1 MQFQAQRN
9 SWGQHIR
16 GVEAAEALAGR
27 ERATLAERERAALA
41 ERERATAQRLA
52 SERRHNEAQQRAAIE
67 REAVREDTIR
77 AQAHS
82 SIVAQRTNDLVR
94 KTENSLAKGTRLLS
108 HHGTTGTYGRGLTES
123 DLLTEADRREDNES
137 MQQILALG
145 SIKRG
150 NGMDDDLMG
159 DSPMD
164 GTLLDSLTGG
174 TGNHGNVDSFIN
186 SLLEEGRLD
195 DIREDA
201 MRDDRK
207 RDRHAGY
214 SLSDRPMSGAGRG
227 DTSKRG
233 RPANYS
239 LFDDLMSGV
248 GQGDTSMGDTSMG
261 DTSRGDTSRGDISM
275 GNDGGQGVFQSS
287 IRNDRAKR
295 NIMESARVA
304 EELREAEESGTM
316 SYSSEVDGMG
326 SNHRSSRIIRH
337 PGVDNF
343 SDVGDLVSRGKT
355 SHVRPHSG
363 VDNLVSE
370 AKFSRV
376 GPRPG
381 SETDE
386 FIQADLKDQER
397 ARNNVKE
404 AERAARNTQLQAERD
419 VRKSEAK
426 KERMEQLAKDR
437 EVAELQKYREVEAR
451 RANVRIKKDDSDAY
465 LSKVEVASK
474 ERRGVASKQ
483 RREVEVQALA
493 KQLEHKARIQEPS
506 GKGKPIREVADNYM
520 NFSEESDDQS
530 EISEGGEQCEC
541 TRCGFWRTLRRGMRI
556 PEDDDTFLCEEVG
569 EKCNVQR
576 HGDKKSAKPTRNFD
590 QTIPGRNETRAKKR
604 RE

>member
-1 MQFQAQRN
+1 
-9 SWGQHIR
+9 
-16 GVEAAEALAGR
+16 
-27 ERATLAERERAALA
+27 
-41 ERERATAQRLA
+41 
-52 SERRHNEAQQRAAIE
+52 
-67 REAVREDTIR
+67 
-77 AQAHS
+77 
-82 SIVAQRTNDLVR
+82 
-94 KTENSLAKGTRLLS
+94 
-108 HHGTTGTYGRGLTES
+108 
-123 DLLTEADRREDNES
+123 
-137 MQQILALG
+137 
-145 SIKRG
+145 
-150 NGMDDDLMG
+150 
-159 DSPMD
+159 
-164 GTLLDSLTGG
+164 
-174 TGNHGNVDSFIN
+174 
-186 SLLEEGRLD
+186 
-195 DIREDA
+195 
-201 MRDDRK
+201 
-207 RDRHAGY
+207 
-214 SLSDRPMSGAGRG
+214 
-227 DTSKRG
+227 
-233 RPANYS
+233 
-239 LFDDLMSGV
+239 
-248 GQGDTSMGDTSMG
+248 
-261 DTSRGDTSRGDISM
+261 
-275 GNDGGQGVFQSS
+275 
-287 IRNDRAKR
+287 
-295 NIMESARVA
+295 MESARVA
-304 EELREAEESGTM
+304 EELREAEESETM

-386 FIQADLKDQER
+386 FIQADLKEHER

-451 RANVRIKKDDSDAY
+451 RANVNIKNLAY
-465 LSKVEVASK
+465 EADLRKVEVASKERRRVASK

-506 GKGKPIREVADNYM
+506 VHVKPKPSDKGKSRIDSDNYM

-530 EISEGGEQCEC
+530 EISEGYEQCEC

-556 PEDDDTFLCEEVG
+556 PDDDDTFLCEEVG

-576 HGDKKSAKPTRNFD
+576 HGDKRSAKPTRNFD

>member
-1 MQFQAQRN
+1 MPTPKGFNWREHIQYQNSQRRGIQFQAQRN

-16 GVEAAEALAGR
+16 RVEAVGV
-27 ERATLAERERAALA
+27 

-52 SERRHNEAQQRAAIE
+52 AERQHDAAQQRAAIE
-67 REAVREDTIR
+67 REAVREDTMR

-145 SIKRG
+145 SIKSG

-159 DSPMD
+159 DSPME

-186 SLLEEGRLD
+186 SVLEEGRID
-195 DIREDA
+195 GIREDA
-201 MRDDRK
+201 VGDDRK
-207 RDRHAGY
+207 RDRHAG
-214 SLSDRPMSGAGRG
+214 
-227 DTSKRG
+227 
-233 RPANYS
+233 YS

-261 DTSRGDTSRGDISM
+261 DTSMGDTSRGDISM

-355 SHVRPHSG
+355 SHVRPHSD

-386 FIQADLKDQER
+386 FIQADLKEHER

-426 KERMEQLAKDR
+426 KQRMEQLAKDR

-451 RANVRIKKDDSDAY
+451 RANVNIKNLAY
-465 LSKVEVASK
+465 EADLRKVEVASKERRGVASK

-506 GKGKPIREVADNYM
+506 VHVKPKPSDKGKSRIDSDNYM

-530 EISEGGEQCEC
+530 EISEGYEQCEC

-556 PEDDDTFLCEEVG
+556 PDDDDTFLCEEVG

-576 HGDKKSAKPTRNFD
+576 HGDKRSAKPTRNFD